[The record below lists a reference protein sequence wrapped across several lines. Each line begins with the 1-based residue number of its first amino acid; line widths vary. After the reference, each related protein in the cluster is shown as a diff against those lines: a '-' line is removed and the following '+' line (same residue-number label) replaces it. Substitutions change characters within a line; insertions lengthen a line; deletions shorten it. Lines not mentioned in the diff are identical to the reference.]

1 MWFSKVPGYIFDK
14 QKTPYLT
21 EAKDLTLAQ
30 SQYELA
36 AYGVFVGSLYGIV
49 GLAATL
55 TYFKNN
61 DPIYLVWLMAS
72 IAVIYSILAVI
83 RKYELIGSY
92 IISTAPTVIVAY
104 SLFEAF
110 KNDSSFVTLTIF
122 LCLFLLSLKYG
133 WRVSRIVGWQRYHG
147 YFEIDNNNNKSKKA

>member
-1 MWFSKVPGYIFDK
+1 MWFSKVTGYIFDK

-49 GLAATL
+49 GLAASL

-61 DPIYLVWLMAS
+61 DPIYLGWLMAS
-72 IAVIYSILAVI
+72 VAVIYSIFAVV

-92 IISTAPTVIVAY
+92 IISVAPSVIVAY

-110 KNDSSFVTLTIF
+110 KNNSSFLTLTIF

-133 WRVSRIVGWQRYHG
+133 WRVSRIVAWQRFNG
-147 YFEIDNNNNKSKKA
+147 EFEVDNNNTKKKA

>member
-36 AYGVFVGSLYGIV
+36 AYGVFVGSLYVIV
-49 GLAATL
+49 GLAASL

-61 DPIYLVWLMAS
+61 DPIYLGWLMAS
-72 IAVIYSILAVI
+72 VAVIYSIFAVV

-92 IISTAPTVIVAY
+92 IISVAPSVIVAY

-110 KNDSSFVTLTIF
+110 KNNSSFLTLTIF

-133 WRVSRIVGWQRYHG
+133 WRVSRIVAWQRFNG
-147 YFEIDNNNNKSKKA
+147 EFEVDDNNTKKKV

>member
-1 MWFSKVPGYIFDK
+1 MWFSKIPGYIFDK

-49 GLAATL
+49 GLAASL

-61 DPIYLVWLMAS
+61 DPIYLGWLMAS
-72 IAVIYSILAVI
+72 VAVIYSIFAVV

-92 IISTAPTVIVAY
+92 IISVAPSVIVAY

-110 KNDSSFVTLTIF
+110 KNNSSFLTLTIF

-133 WRVSRIVGWQRYHG
+133 WRVSRIVAWQRFNG
-147 YFEIDNNNNKSKKA
+147 EFEVDNNNTKKKA

>member
-49 GLAATL
+49 GLVASL

-61 DPIYLVWLMAS
+61 DPIYLGWLMAS
-72 IAVIYSILAVI
+72 VAVIYSIFAVV

-92 IISTAPTVIVAY
+92 IISVAPSVIVAY

-110 KNDSSFVTLTIF
+110 KNNSSFLTLTIF

-133 WRVSRIVGWQRYHG
+133 WRVSRIVAWQRFNG
-147 YFEIDNNNNKSKKA
+147 EFEVDNNNTKKKA

>member
-49 GLAATL
+49 GLAASL

-61 DPIYLVWLMAS
+61 DPIYLGWLMAS
-72 IAVIYSILAVI
+72 AAVIYSIFAVV

-92 IISTAPTVIVAY
+92 IISVAPSVIVAY

-110 KNDSSFVTLTIF
+110 KNNSSFLTLTIF

-133 WRVSRIVGWQRYHG
+133 WRVSRIVAWQRFNG
-147 YFEIDNNNNKSKKA
+147 EFEVDNNNTKKKA

>member
-21 EAKDLTLAQ
+21 GAKDLTLAQ

-49 GLAATL
+49 GLAASL

-61 DPIYLVWLMAS
+61 DPIYLGWLMAS
-72 IAVIYSILAVI
+72 VAVIYSIFAVL

-92 IISTAPTVIVAY
+92 IISVAPSVIVAY

-110 KNDSSFVTLTIF
+110 KNNSSFLTLTIF

-133 WRVSRIVGWQRYHG
+133 WRVSRIVAWQRFNG
-147 YFEIDNNNNKSKKA
+147 VFEVDNNNTKKKA